1 MKDMFLALARYD
13 LDYCDGDESI
23 EEYVADLL
31 EQLYE
36 VCPDTKASLD
46 ETIALLRAEQG
57 S

>member
-1 MKDMFLALARYD
+1 MRDMFLALSRYD

-31 EQLYE
+31 EQLYK

-46 ETIALLRAEQG
+46 ETINLLRSEQET
-57 S
+57 